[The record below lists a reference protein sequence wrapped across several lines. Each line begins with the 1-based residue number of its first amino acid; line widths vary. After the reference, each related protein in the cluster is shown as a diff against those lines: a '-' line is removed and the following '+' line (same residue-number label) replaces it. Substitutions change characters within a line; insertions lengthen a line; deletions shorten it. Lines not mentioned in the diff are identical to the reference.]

1 MKSLGFFKNRLTSN
15 GQKVYNSAVA
25 NQQMIHFVRKGG
37 VDNGSTK
44 EENIE
49 GKEKLQRSSKH
60 EDESTGAINMSS
72 VS

>member
-1 MKSLGFFKNRLTSN
+1 
-15 GQKVYNSAVA
+15 
-25 NQQMIHFVRKGG
+25 MIHFVRKGG

-60 EDESTGAINMSS
+60 EDESTGTINLSS